1 MNATVVPTVE
11 FGWRRF
17 AIVAGVMCAALL
29 QTLDSTIV
37 NVALP
42 TIEGNVGASID
53 DGAWIVTGYIIS
65 NVIVIPLAPYLLA
78 VFGRRQYYAA
88 SIIGFTLASVLCGT
102 ATTLPLLVTYRI
114 VQGIFGGGLIATSQ
128 LVLRETFPADKIG
141 TSSGLF
147 AIALTAGPALGPVL
161 GGYLTD
167 NYSWP
172 WVFEI
177 NLVPGAIAALIMLTM
192 LRNPHAPRRLPFDG
206 AGVALLAAG
215 LGSFQ
220 FVLDEGERYDWFSSP
235 DIVLAVVVSAA
246 GLIGF
251 VVWELFGAKHPIVD
265 LRALRAGNIGI
276 GVLVAVLLGMVSFG
290 PTIMMPQYVQASLA
304 FTAMLSGQLML
315 MRALPVVLLTPLVA
329 NVAQKLDPRI
339 LIAAGSAISAVSL
352 FAVSGVMTT
361 TSDFGALAIPLILS
375 GVGQAVVFVPL
386 LVAVLTSVP
395 PQRNAT
401 AGSFLSLSFNMGAS
415 ISSAVLITIFDQR
428 TYFHADIDR
437 GAVTLNNPLFAH
449 QGITQQAIAT
459 LGRLV
464 NAQATNAGFADAM
477 LALVPVSV
485 AAIALLAFMRR
496 RAPQPVK
503 AT

>member
-1 MNATVVPTVE
+1 MTASVSTVE

-65 NVIVIPLAPYLLA
+65 NVIVIPLAPYLLT

-102 ATTLPLLVTYRI
+102 ATTLPLLVAYRV

-128 LVLRETFPADKIG
+128 LVLRETFPPDKIG

-161 GGYLTD
+161 GGFLTD

-172 WVFEI
+172 LVFEI
-177 NLVPGAIAALIMLTM
+177 NLLPGALAALIILTM
-192 LRNPHAPRRLPFDG
+192 LRNPHAPRRMPFDG

-215 LGSFQ
+215 LGSLQ
-220 FVLDEGERYDWFSSP
+220 FVLDEGERNDWFSST
-235 DIVLAVVVSAA
+235 DIGVAAAVSAA

-251 VVWELFGAKHPIVD
+251 VVWELFEAKHPIVD
-265 LRALRAGNIGI
+265 LRTLRAGNVGI

-290 PTIMMPQYVQASLA
+290 PTIMMPQYVQVSLA

-315 MRALPVVLLTPLVA
+315 MRALPVVLLTPLIA
-329 NVAQKLDPRI
+329 KLAQQWDPRA
-339 LIAAGSAISAVSL
+339 LIATGSAISAVSL
-352 FAVSGVMTT
+352 FVVTSVMTT
-361 TSDFGALAIPLILS
+361 TSNFAALALPLVFS

-395 PQRNAT
+395 QQRNAT
-401 AGSFLSLSFNMGAS
+401 AGAFLSLSFNMGAS
-415 ISSAVLITIFDQR
+415 ISSAVLITIFDRR

-437 GAVTLNNPLFAH
+437 GAVTLNNPLFDHTA
-449 QGITQQAIAT
+449 ITQQAITT

-477 LALVPVSV
+477 LSLVPV
-485 AAIALLAFMRR
+485 ALLAIVLLAFMRR
-496 RAPQPVK
+496 RAPLPVK